1 MANGCYEERNTR
13 KLGVA
18 LVALI
23 GLVIG
28 LRSSATPVPF
38 VVWAL
43 TVPVFIAVR
52 QKSKHGL
59 LVAVVFA
66 ITACAPTVVRLAQG
80 TWIDAVRFASVVWL
94 AAPAAFALGLVGYL
108 PELLRRQSAGDI
120 VDGFMTPWAS
130 GTEEARPALQ

>member
-1 MANGCYEERNTR
+1 MAAMKSENTR

-23 GLVIG
+23 GLAIG

-43 TVPVFIAVR
+43 TVPVFIVVR

-108 PELLRRQSAGDI
+108 PELLSGRQSAGDI
-120 VDGFMTPWAS
+120 VDGFKDALGA